1 MGFLSH
7 ARQHDWD
14 MLVQSI
20 ALASSEHQYLRI
32 SLRWYEH
39 RPRVPCGPLLSLEAR
54 LRRMDVYHIEIQK
67 NKEPHVPP
75 GEATPYAIM
84 TPQVWFPP
92 SIMVVQLDLHCTAR
106 HSALHVTIFSLCP
119 GQGSL
124 LGQCHRS
131 QRRTHLFLPQLAEDG
146 RAGCLVSAV

>member
-1 MGFLSH
+1 MGFVNH

-39 RPRVPCGPLLSLEAR
+39 RPRVPCGPLWSLEAR

-92 SIMVVQLDLHCTAR
+92 SIMVVQPGIQLCMSPY
-106 HSALHVTIFSLCP
+106 SAFVPVRVLFSVSVI
-119 GQGSL
+119 GHNAERTSSYRSL
-124 LGQCHRS
+124 LK
-131 QRRTHLFLPQLAEDG
+131 TDELAV
-146 RAGCLVSAV
+146 L